1 MRSLRQKLLAVIL
14 PFGLIPPAGIAY
26 FTYFQAKQRITEDRT
41 VLYLEQIAQ
50 GLAATLRLTL
60 QEKQEETRAMG
71 LLFGDRLSRPQP
83 TPTQQA
89 VLNDLFRIHEVYDLI
104 LVFDTKGRILLTN
117 TVGRPDL
124 DQPQLLDRSEVQKLP
139 GRNLISY
146 TPESNWLY
154 RVRSGRDAY
163 LDWHQS
169 PLVERLYD
177 YEGRDI
183 ALRYSIGFVTPISD
197 ARGVVV
203 GGIMSLMNW
212 KFVQEILDSL
222 EEELESRSLRSGYAF
237 LFARDSD
244 TIIAHAYR
252 ENRAYSNDSGPAPPI
267 LSNYGATLVAD
278 LGLHGL
284 SEAVKSVRFTSER
297 SSNFS
302 YEYPAGVDKISGLA
316 VVDFTFFNWVCG
328 VGINNEDIFA
338 PVQDLKNVLVAATVF
353 FSLLILGL
361 TFSVAGQIST
371 PLRKL
376 TAGARVIAGG
386 DLSQRVEVSSQD
398 EIGELAVTFNEMAES
413 LQERS
418 QALIDL
424 NRQLEQKVA
433 ERTRELEESHEQVQ
447 KAYQELKE
455 AQAQL
460 IQSEKMAS
468 LGQLVA
474 GIAHE
479 IKNPLNFIYGNT
491 DFLREYIE
499 KFNQLIDIYETEAL
513 SEVRSRAADLKS
525 SINYD
530 FIRRDLMTLIDNF
543 EEGAK
548 RIHSIIGDLRAFSRM
563 DSDELRPID
572 LHESIDLALNL
583 VGHEYRNRLT
593 VRKEYGGLPK
603 VMCHAGKLSQVF
615 MNLLANACQAI
626 SEEGEIRIRTS
637 FRDGR
642 AVVEIEDTGKGI
654 LPEHLSKVFEPFFTT
669 KPVGEGTGLG
679 LSISYGI
686 VQQHQGTI
694 SVDSTPGSGTVF
706 RIELPVKA

>member
-50 GLAATLRLTL
+50 GLAATVRLTL

-71 LLFGDRLSRPQP
+71 LLFGDWLSRPQP
-83 TPTQQA
+83 APTQQA

-104 LVFDTKGRILLTN
+104 LVFDTEGRILLTN

-139 GRNLISY
+139 GRKLTAY
-146 TPESNWLY
+146 TPESNWLH

-203 GGIMSLMNW
+203 GGIMALMNW

-278 LGLHGL
+278 LGLDGL

-302 YEYPAGVDKISGLA
+302 YEYPAGVEKISGLA

-353 FSLLILGL
+353 FSLLILAL

-513 SEVRSRAADLKS
+513 LEVRSRAADLKS

-563 DSDELRPID
+563 DSDELCPID

-593 VRKEYGGLPK
+593 VRKEYGDLPK

>member
-1 MRSLRQKLLAVIL
+1 MRSLRKKLLAVIL
-14 PFGLIPPAGIAY
+14 PFSLIPLVGIAY

-71 LLFGDRLSRPQP
+71 LLFSDWLSRPQSDP
-83 TPTQQA
+83 APQA

-104 LVFDTKGRILLTN
+104 LIFDTEGRILLTN
-117 TVGRPDL
+117 TVARPEV
-124 DQPQLLDRSEVQKLP
+124 DQPLLLDRSEAQKLP
-139 GRNLISY
+139 GRDLTPY
-146 TPESNWLY
+146 TPDSTWLP

-169 PLVERLYD
+169 PLVKLLYD

-183 ALRYSIGFVTPISD
+183 ALRYSVGFVAPISD

-203 GGIMSLMNW
+203 GGILSLMNW

-222 EEELESRSLRSGYAF
+222 EEELENRSLRSGYAF

-252 ENRAYSNDSGPAPPI
+252 ENRAYSNDSDPAPPT
-267 LSNYGATLVAD
+267 LNNYGTTLVAD
-278 LGLHGL
+278 LGLGGL
-284 SEAVKSVRFTSER
+284 SEAVKAVRFTSER

-302 YEYPAGVDKISGLA
+302 YEYPAGVEKISGLA
-316 VVDFTFFNWVCG
+316 AVDFTFFNWVCG

-338 PVQDLKNVLVAATVF
+338 PVQDLKNVLVAATVL
-353 FSLLILGL
+353 FSLLILVL
-361 TFSVAGQIST
+361 TFSVAGQISN
-371 PLRKL
+371 PLRRL

-386 DLSQRVEVSSQD
+386 DLSQRVEVSGQD
-398 EIGELAVTFNEMAES
+398 EIGELAVTFNEMARS

-433 ERTRELEESHEQVQ
+433 ARTRELEESHEQVQ
-447 KAYQELKE
+447 KAYQELKD

-460 IQSEKMAS
+460 VQSEKMAS

-491 DFLREYIE
+491 DFLRQYIE
-499 KFNQLIDIYETEAL
+499 KLNQLIKVYEQEA
-513 SEVRSRAADLKS
+513 SSQVRSRAADLKS

-530 FIRRDLMTLIDNF
+530 FVRRDLVTLIANF

-563 DSDELRPID
+563 ESDELRPID

-593 VRKEYGGLPK
+593 VRKEYGDLPK

-626 SEEGEIRIRTS
+626 SGEGEIRIRTS

-642 AVVEIEDTGKGI
+642 AVVEIEDTGQGI
-654 LPEHLSKVFEPFFTT
+654 PPEHLGKVFEPFFTT

-694 SVDSTPGSGTVF
+694 SVDSTPGKGTVF
-706 RIELPVKA
+706 RIELPVKP